1 MKYRIF
7 SLMLT
12 MGLVISLFAGCST
25 HSPATAED
33 TMSAAEKASSS
44 ALPEAPI
51 PDSTREINEESVRI
65 YSIDP
70 NAPIE
75 EIPDETVPLAP
86 APTDGSLTKR
96 DAEAI
101 ALQHA
106 GFDFNQISFLYTKY
120 DPDDGIDQYEVN
132 FREGDYEYEIM
143 VHAETGEILEF
154 DKDHIHD

>member
-1 MKYRIF
+1 MKYHIF
-7 SLMLT
+7 TLMLT
-12 MGLVISLFAGCST
+12 MVMVTSLFVGCST
-25 HSPATAED
+25 QSPAAAED
-33 TMSAAEKASSS
+33 TVPASENSLYSAI
-44 ALPEAPI
+44 PRAPD
-51 PDSTREINEESVRI
+51 PDSTRKINEESARI

-70 NAPIE
+70 NAPTE

-96 DAEAI
+96 EAEAI
-101 ALQHA
+101 ALQYA
-106 GFDFNQISFLYTKY
+106 GFDVNQISFLYTKY
-120 DPDDGIDQYEVN
+120 DPDGGIAQYEVN